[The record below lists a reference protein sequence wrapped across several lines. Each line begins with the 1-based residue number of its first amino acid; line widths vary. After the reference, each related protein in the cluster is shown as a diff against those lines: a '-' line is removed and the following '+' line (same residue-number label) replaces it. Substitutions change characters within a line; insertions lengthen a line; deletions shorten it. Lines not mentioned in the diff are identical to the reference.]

1 MRTETAQR
9 VVVLGRE
16 GAARDQLVNALGNLG
31 VEPVW
36 VGRPKQNNPD
46 SLLALNPNKIVVSL
60 EPAIELELEPYSE
73 ILGQPGI
80 SVVYDDAESS
90 KGLDGWDLNRWAR
103 HFAAKLLGRNP
114 LPPIPVAKSAADIEE
129 SLVTSSPDAVFSEI
143 PIADDFSPEPSLEQ
157 ASEWQREDSN
167 IELEI
172 DQNELQSALDQLNQS
187 LAQGYKP
194 EADLELSFEQL
205 LPLTDE
211 ENELLSEVEEDQDQE
226 TASNEPDL
234 IFNLEN
240 TENTGES
247 TETDLLDTLA
257 TEDEDLASFLSHAA
271 ATVDLSEDLNPQKTQ
286 QNFPIAETH
295 LALAPEDMQFAT
307 LQQHQ
312 TVAAP
317 EYDLSKY
324 KLVGDEDSSEDSSED
339 AGAEDKDPE
348 HVDAKQ
354 SSRVRDGAKSG
365 LFLVVSGVGG
375 PGALRSLLEQIPSDF
390 QGIVAL
396 SHQISVAQMPAFR
409 DQLQK
414 VSQFPLETIDENEYF
429 KNGNAYL
436 MPQNTTL
443 LKTPLGYQCIR
454 GGLDKFIDQIDHD
467 AEILILSGADVS
479 LSQSLIQV
487 NTVSSNIH
495 VQNPDEC
502 YESDLVKQLI
512 NAGAPILDRGKIEQW
527 FN

>member
-1 MRTETAQR
+1 MKTETVQR

-114 LPPIPVAKSAADIEE
+114 LPPIPVAKSAADFEE
-129 SLVTSSPDAVFSEI
+129 PLLASSPDAVFSEI

-157 ASEWQREDSN
+157 VSEWQREDSN
-167 IELEI
+167 VELEI

-211 ENELLSEVEEDQDQE
+211 ENELLSEVEEDQE
-226 TASNEPDL
+226 TASADPDL

-240 TENTGES
+240 TEKDQES
-247 TETDLLDTLA
+247 TETDLQDTLA
-257 TEDEDLASFLSHAA
+257 TDDEDLKSFLSYAA
-271 ATVDLSEDLNPQKTQ
+271 ATVNLPEDLNF
-286 QNFPIAETH
+286 QNTKPITPITEIH

-307 LQQHQ
+307 SQQHQ

-317 EYDLSKY
+317 EFDLSKY
-324 KLVGDEDSSEDSSED
+324 SLVGDEDTSDD
-339 AGAEDKDPE
+339 AGAEDNDPE
-348 HVDAKQ
+348 LDDAKQ
-354 SSRVRDGAKSG
+354 SKRVRDGAKSG

-396 SHQISVAQMPAFR
+396 SHQISVSQMPAFR

-414 VSQFPLETIDENEYF
+414 VSHLPLETIEDNEYF
-429 KNGNAYL
+429 KNGKAYL

-443 LKTPLGYQCIR
+443 FKTPLGYQCIR

-487 NTVSSNIH
+487 NAVSSNIH
-495 VQNPDEC
+495 VQNPEEC